1 MSAIQATALS
11 RFGVRGRLFLSFTA
25 IAVASVVAALVSWTS
40 SRSLE
45 QQLTGLA
52 NDSLPALLVAQQLS
66 ETTGHLTASTP
77 VIVTAPSVD
86 AMTELARQADTNVAA
101 LTQQVAT
108 AVSIARQIDWQD
120 QKLDD
125 VTQTWAQYQKTLHTT
140 VTNRLNLTE
149 RRQQTAEKMVAAHQ
163 DFLQAMT
170 PILRS
175 LRLSVTIGLSD
186 LSVPQSSDLAAPVA
200 RLADELLPILQIAQ
214 DLLADGNL
222 LIGLLMQAATA
233 PDEAAMMPLMER
245 VNLIAARL
253 NRTQLL
259 TDIDG
264 YPPLAS
270 AVETLSSFTQGRSSI
285 FALRMD
291 ELVMQSNTMQQ
302 MAGSN
307 LLAEKLNNEVS
318 EFVRRVRA
326 GTDTMV
332 EQTRRQIA
340 EDQMIMA
347 ILAGIAILMA
357 VLIGW
362 LYVGRS
368 LLARLRRLQDAMTA
382 LAQGNLDAAIP
393 DQGQDE
399 ITLMA
404 RTLDVFRDTARAARE
419 AEIRTTEDR
428 AAAAAQR
435 RQELHALA
443 DGFERDVRDVVT
455 TLGQSAEALHAT
467 ATALTEGAG
476 VASRQSEAV
485 AGASQQA
492 SDNVQIAAT
501 AATQLAG
508 SIEEIGR
515 QVARSAEMARRGV
528 EAAQRTDQD
537 IEGLDR
543 AARQI
548 GDVVHLISEI
558 ASQTNLLALNA
569 TIEAARAG
577 EAGKGFAV
585 VASEV
590 KNLAGQTARATD
602 DITNQISAIQN
613 ATQGAVQAVRTIG
626 TTIDA
631 INQIAIAIASAVE
644 QQTAATQ
651 AIVRSVRQAAD
662 DTVQVTGRMGRI
674 AEAAEASGQSAQEVL
689 VSAQDLTRQA
699 ASLAHAVGTFLERT
713 RAA

>member
-1 MSAIQATALS
+1 MPAIQATAAS
-11 RFGVRGRLFLSFTA
+11 RFGVRGRLFLSFSA
-25 IAVASVVAALVSWTS
+25 IAIASVVAALVSWTS
-40 SRSLE
+40 SHSLD

-77 VIVTAPSVD
+77 VIVTAPSVE
-86 AMTELARQADTNVAA
+86 AMRDLASQADTNVAA

-120 QKLDD
+120 HKLND
-125 VTQTWAQYQKTLHTT
+125 VTQTWAQYQKTLHGT
-140 VTNRLNLTE
+140 VANRLTLTE
-149 RRQQTAEKMVAAHQ
+149 RRQQMAEKMVIAHQ
-163 DFLQAMT
+163 DFLQSMA

-175 LRLSVTIGLSD
+175 LRMLVTIGLSD
-186 LSVPQSSDLAAPVA
+186 LSIAHGGELATPVA

-214 DLLADGNL
+214 DIQADGNL

-245 VNLIAARL
+245 VNLITARL
-253 NRTQLL
+253 KRVQLL
-259 TDIDG
+259 ADIDG
-264 YPPLAS
+264 FPPLAGTIG
-270 AVETLSSFTQGRSSI
+270 TLTGFTEGRGSI

-291 ELVMQSNTMQQ
+291 ELVMQSNTLQQ

-307 LLAEKLNNEVS
+307 LLADKLNAEVA

-332 EQTRRQIA
+332 EQTRQQIA
-340 EDQMIMA
+340 HDQLIMA
-347 ILAGIAILMA
+347 ILAGIAISMA
-357 VLIGW
+357 LLIGW

-368 LLARLRRLQDAMTA
+368 LLVRLRRLQDAMTA
-382 LAQGNLDAAIP
+382 IAQGNLDAAIP
-393 DQGQDE
+393 GQGQDE
-399 ITLMA
+399 IALMA
-404 RTLDVFRDTARAARE
+404 RTLEVFRDTARSARDAETRTAAE
-419 AEIRTTEDR
+419 R

-443 DGFERDVRDVVT
+443 DGFERDVRGVVT
-455 TLGQSAEALHAT
+455 TLGQSAETLHAT

-476 VASRQSEAV
+476 TASRESEAV
-485 AGASQQA
+485 AGASRQA

-501 AATQLAG
+501 AAIQLAG

-515 QVARSAEMARRGV
+515 QVAKSADMARRGV
-528 EAAQRTDQD
+528 EAAERTDQD

-577 EAGKGFAV
+577 DAGKGFAV

-602 DITNQISAIQN
+602 DITSQIAAIQS

-631 INQIAIAIASAVE
+631 INQIATTIAVAVE

-662 DTVQVTGRMGRI
+662 DTVQVTGRMGSI
-674 AEAAEASGQSAQEVL
+674 AEAAEASGQSAQDVL